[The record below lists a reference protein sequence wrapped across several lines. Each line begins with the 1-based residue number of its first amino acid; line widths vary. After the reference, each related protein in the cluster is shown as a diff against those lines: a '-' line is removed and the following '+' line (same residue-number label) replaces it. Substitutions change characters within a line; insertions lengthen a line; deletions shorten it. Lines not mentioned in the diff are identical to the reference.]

1 VAQAKAGDHVKVH
14 YTGRLQ
20 DGTIFDSSRD
30 REPLEF
36 TLGEGE
42 VIPGFEQAVMGME
55 PGETRTVTITAE
67 EAYGPRRDDLL
78 IEVGR
83 DQVAPGLELAVGQ
96 QLQLRLQDGRII
108 PVTVAALTEETV
120 TIDANHPL
128 AGEDLTFEIE
138 LVAID

>member
-1 VAQAKAGDHVKVH
+1 MTQAKAGDHVKVH

-20 DGTIFDSSRD
+20 NGTIFDSSRD

-36 TLGEGE
+36 ILGEGE
-42 VIPGFEQAVMGME
+42 VIPGFEQAVIGME
-55 PGETRTVTITAE
+55 LGETKTVTIPAE

-83 DQVAPGLELAVGQ
+83 DQVAPGLELVVGQ
-96 QLQLRLQDGRII
+96 ELQLRLQDGRII

-128 AGEDLTFEIE
+128 AGEDLIFEIE
-138 LVAID
+138 LIAIS